1 VRRRQPAASRD
12 VSTEVEHEEAMIRH
26 TVETCP
32 DDLDLLRDQLD
43 QLSESGSRIIAV
55 MWQGLNVVA
64 EQSAAMQ
71 GRGSFVV
78 VSQRETS
85 GQRGMIAED
94 AGLP

>member
-1 VRRRQPAASRD
+1 
-12 VSTEVEHEEAMIRH
+12 MIRH
-26 TVETCP
+26 SVETCP
-32 DDLDLLRDQLD
+32 DDLELLRARLD
-43 QLSESGSRIIAV
+43 ELSESGSRIVAV

-78 VSQRETS
+78 VSQHETS

-94 AGLP
+94 TGLP